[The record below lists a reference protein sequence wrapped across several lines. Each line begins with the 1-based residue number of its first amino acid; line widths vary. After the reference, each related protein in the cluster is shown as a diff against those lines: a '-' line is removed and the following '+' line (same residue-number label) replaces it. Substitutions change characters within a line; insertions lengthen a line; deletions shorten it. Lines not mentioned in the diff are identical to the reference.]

1 MVGWAGSGEPAPV
14 CCKTWR
20 GAGGGSAC
28 VPAPAGLRRY
38 CLLSCCQ
45 PSDVVEQMDV
55 FSMVYELCW
64 VTGLFFQGLHRCLVC
79 PGICWM
85 RVYKPAGTGC
95 TACVAGSCC
104 SQEADVHSSV
114 LTNVCSSPNPAPPCS
129 EGSGVRTQPP
139 TWQGTL
145 TLPPSPCTICVLQLC
160 CLAGV
165 HPRQSFLLCCSLPP
179 DSEALLPTIALTAVG
194 FSSVSVTLS
203 LSFIFVFR
211 SGLILILW
219 GQKGSVAL
227 SSPTP
232 VILGTCT
239 SPSSTAVHLGGR
251 MRVPFASPV
260 QLQLLPSAS

>member
-114 LTNVCSSPNPAPPCS
+114 LTDVCSSPNSAPPCS

-165 HPRQSFLLCCSLPP
+165 HPRQSFLLCCSLLP
-179 DSEALLPTIALTAVG
+179 DSEALPPTIALTAVG

-203 LSFIFVFR
+203 
-211 SGLILILW
+211 
-219 GQKGSVAL
+219 
-227 SSPTP
+227 
-232 VILGTCT
+232 
-239 SPSSTAVHLGGR
+239 HLC
-251 MRVPFASPV
+251 F
-260 QLQLLPSAS
+260 